1 MKLLK
6 VKDGLLEVDNFYLT
20 SFFSDFAG
28 SSNIVRDIKT
38 KQLKLIS
45 NTQIQRKFNHDE
57 FLIEFEKENFKTIND
72 DEYCT
77 LYLGN
82 STSKFG
88 IKETKTD
95 KQNKFWKILKSNNHI
110 QAYASKDG
118 LDYTNI
124 GGMEFL
130 EPLTHQGFE
139 KNSTEDFILKN
150 YMVYCNPYITLQ
162 NAAEGSTVQFYNNK
176 DELIMTRKFDSNMEC
191 KIFLDSKT
199 QGYFIFKDIDNVE
212 YYRTELINLGYGDV
226 YVLSPYNFEI
236 IYHGSVVTNTNV
248 ALLQDLEELISIKNI
263 DVKEYKNI
271 NIGTETSTNDLI
283 ELSWDGQNYKD
294 TLTIDSISPEEIKNL
309 FVRIT
314 KNVENHNF
322 SVRDFQLVINE

>member
-28 SSNIVRDIKT
+28 SANIVRDIKT

-45 NTQIQRKFNHDE
+45 NTQIQRKFTYDE
-57 FLIEFEKENFKTIND
+57 FLIEFEKENFKTMND

-88 IKETKTD
+88 IRETKINE
-95 KQNKFWKILKSNNHI
+95 QNKFWKILKSDNHI

-118 LDYTNI
+118 LNYKNI

-130 EPLTHQGFE
+130 ETLTHQGFE
-139 KNSTEDFILKN
+139 KNSSEDLILKN
-150 YMVYCNPYITLQ
+150 YMVYCNAYVTLQ
-162 NAAEGSTVQFYNNK
+162 NAPEGSIVEFYNNK
-176 DELIMTRKFDSNMEC
+176 NELIMTRKFNENMEC
-191 KIFLDSKT
+191 KVFLDSKIK
-199 QGYFIFKDIDNVE
+199 GYFIFKDINNIE
-212 YYRTELINLGYGDV
+212 YYKTELIDLSYGDV

-236 IYHGSVVTNTNV
+236 IYHGSIVTNTNP
-248 ALLQDLEELISIKNI
+248 ALLQDLEELISIKNVDI
-263 DVKEYKNI
+263 KKYKNI
-271 NIGTETSTNDLI
+271 KIGTETSTNDLI
-283 ELSWDGQNYKD
+283 ELSWDGLNYKK
-294 TLTIDSISPEEIKNL
+294 TLTIDSINPEEIKNL

-314 KNVENHNF
+314 KNAENHNF
-322 SVRDFQLVINE
+322 NIRDFQLVINE